1 MNKKKICIG
10 IIIVLVIFDIICFS
24 IFLVNKKQIQV
35 SENSE
40 EFIYEEDLSDEE
52 LLDNIYNEV
61 ETEEINTETTDEK
74 SEIEESSMENKIETS
89 TDTTV
94 KENPKTNETNTNT
107 KTTKTQSNS
116 STKTETTGANTKA
129 TNKNTKE
136 ENISITQ
143 QETIQ
148 SNNSEVKTEETK
160 KIDLSK
166 YDYYETVLNGTYKG
180 FIKDTQEIENL
191 KSLINACIKEN
202 GYQNVKVESTPDS
215 SLARSG
221 LRYFT
226 ANKTNVNNAI
236 NDCDGFTIS
245 YYAVKEY
252 HISANG
258 TETFFQTRSYIKV
271 K

>member
-10 IIIVLVIFDIICFS
+10 MIIVLVIFDIICFS
-24 IFLVNKKQIQV
+24 IFLVNKKQKQV

-94 KENPKTNETNTNT
+94 KENSKTNETNTN
-107 KTTKTQSNS
+107 TTKTQSNS
-116 STKTETTGANTKA
+116 STKTETGGANTKV
-129 TNKNTKE
+129 TNQNTKE

-143 QETIQ
+143 QETMQ
-148 SNNSEVKTEETK
+148 SNNSEIKTEETK

-166 YDYYETVLNGTYKG
+166 YDYYENGLNGTYKG
-180 FIKDTQEIENL
+180 FIKDTEEIENL
-191 KSLINACIKEN
+191 KSLIEACIKEN
-202 GYQNVKVESTPDS
+202 GYKNVKVEDKEDS
-215 SLARSG
+215 SLSKSN

-226 ANKTNVNNAI
+226 ANMTNVNSSI

>member
-10 IIIVLVIFDIICFS
+10 IIVVLVVFNLICFS
-24 IFLVNKKQIQV
+24 IFLIKKKQIQV
-35 SENSE
+35 SEKTE

-52 LLDNIYNEV
+52 LQDNIYNEV
-61 ETEEINTETTDEK
+61 ETEEISTETTDEK

-89 TDTTV
+89 TDTTA
-94 KENPKTNETNTNT
+94 KENPKTNETN
-107 KTTKTQSNS
+107 TTKTQSNS
-116 STKTETTGANTKA
+116 STKTETIGANIKV
-129 TNKNTKE
+129 TNQNTKE
-136 ENISITQ
+136 ENRSITQ

-148 SNNSEVKTEETK
+148 SNNSEIKTEETK

-166 YDYYETVLNGTYKG
+166 YDYYETGLNGTYKG

-191 KSLINACIKEN
+191 KSLINTCINEN
-202 GYQNVKVESTPDS
+202 GYKNVKVESIPDS

-252 HISANG
+252 NITANG